1 MDELD
6 RREIAHIGLQRR
18 ASATKRS
25 RRAQDAKR
33 LATPNARSG
42 LRKGRVLRKFF
53 CAPTLCAEARFEFS
67 LCIGAQSGSETLRLR
82 FVDFAARVAL
92 KPHCQLTPLLFDPFR
107 PRPSAA
113 TDELASEAVVA
124 QG

>member
-1 MDELD
+1 MDEPD
-6 RREIAHIGLQRR
+6 RREIAHFRLQRR
-18 ASATKRS
+18 ASPTKRS

-53 CAPTLCAEARFEFS
+53 ARQRFVPRRASNFRCALVHNQ
-67 LCIGAQSGSETLRLR
+67 GLRLR

>member
-1 MDELD
+1 MWTNSTGVKSRIFAFRDGPARRNALGELKMQRD
-6 RREIAHIGLQRR
+6 LQRQTLDQACVRAVYCASFFARQRFVPRR
-18 ASATKRS
+18 ASNFR
-25 RRAQDAKR
+25 
-33 LATPNARSG
+33 
-42 LRKGRVLRKFF
+42 
-53 CAPTLCAEARFEFS
+53 CALVHNQ
-67 LCIGAQSGSETLRLR
+67 GLRLR

-113 TDELASEAVVA
+113 TEELASEAVVA